1 MSSPRTRAPARELDD
16 FEQSVYEYSNRIS
29 WDDDQEH
36 WDLDP
41 SSNIRFE
48 SATRGPPARV
58 SFLFTVSPK
67 LCNLIGNLHGGCA
80 ATLID
85 VLSTCILLGVSSP
98 GHFGLGGV
106 SRHLKVTYLRPVPQ
120 GTDARLVCEIVH
132 VGRRLAFMKAEISRA
147 DTGALC
153 IVGEHEK
160 ANTDPEAGG
169 KI

>member
-1 MSSPRTRAPARELDD
+1 MSSPRTRAPARQLND
-16 FEQSVYEYSNRIS
+16 FEELVYEYSNRMGL
-29 WDDDQEH
+29 DDNQEH
-36 WDLDP
+36 WDLDS

-67 LCNLIGNLHGGCA
+67 LCNMLGNLHGGCA

-120 GTDARLVCEIVH
+120 GTEARLVCEIVH
-132 VGRRLAFMKAEISRA
+132 VGRRLALMKAEISRA

-169 KI
+169 KV